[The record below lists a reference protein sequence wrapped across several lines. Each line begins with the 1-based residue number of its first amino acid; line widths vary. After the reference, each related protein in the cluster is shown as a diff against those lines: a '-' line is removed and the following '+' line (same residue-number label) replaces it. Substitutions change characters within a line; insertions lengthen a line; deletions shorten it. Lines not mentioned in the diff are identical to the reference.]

1 MAAGAVCGRE
11 APRANGQ
18 PLVRTVACVRQRA
31 AWDRGGE
38 QVSLDF
44 VSNEEIIQEARRR
57 VDQGAWD
64 YLVGGSESETT
75 LRRNRLAFDRIAF
88 RPRILVDVSHIDPST
103 TFLGQRLRI
112 PAILAPIGSLQ
123 VFHPEAAV
131 ASTRAATEFRIMHAI
146 SSVTQPALEETAA
159 ATPTPK
165 IFQLYVHGD
174 MKWTEDIIGRVKQA
188 GYAALAL
195 TVDVAHYSRRER
207 PMLTRYQPPTR
218 RVGQAPDRQHQASLT
233 WETMDLIKEMA
244 GLPFMVKGI
253 QTAEDAAIAVQHGVD
268 VMWVSNHG
276 GRQIDHGLGSM
287 DTLPEIVQAVN
298 GKARIIV
305 DGGVQRGTD
314 ILKAVALGAD
324 VVALGRLQGWGLA
337 AGGKDGVV
345 RMLEILEDEL
355 ICAMGLIGVTSI
367 SQVTPQYVCKAEP
380 VTPPHEMSSWVNRLG
395 RIQ

>member
-1 MAAGAVCGRE
+1 
-11 APRANGQ
+11 
-18 PLVRTVACVRQRA
+18 
-31 AWDRGGE
+31 
-38 QVSLDF
+38 VSLDF

-57 VDQGAWD
+57 LGQGAWD

-88 RPRILVDVSHIDPST
+88 RPRILVDVSEIDTST
-103 TFLGQRLRI
+103 TFMGQKLRI

-123 VFHPEAAV
+123 VFHPGAGA
-131 ASTRAATEFRIMHAI
+131 ASTRAATEFGIMHAL
-146 SSVTQPALEETAA
+146 SSVTEPALEETAA

-174 MKWTEDIIGRVKQA
+174 MKWTEEIISRVKSA

-207 PMLTRYQPPTR
+207 PMRTRYQPPTR
-218 RVGQAPDRQHQASLT
+218 RVTTNRSYLASLT
-233 WETMDLIKEMA
+233 WETMDMIKEMA
-244 GLPFMVKGI
+244 GLPFMLKGV
-253 QTAEDAAIAVQHGVD
+253 QTAEDAEIAVQHGVD
-268 VMWVSNHG
+268 VIWVSNHG

-287 DTLPEIVQAVN
+287 DTMPEIVKAVN
-298 GKARIIV
+298 GRARIIV

-337 AGGKDGVV
+337 AAGEAGIV

-355 ICAMGLIGVTSI
+355 ICAMGLVGLTRID
-367 SQVTPQYVCKAEP
+367 QVTPAYVCKAEV
-380 VTPPHEMSSWVNRLG
+380 VTPPHEMSGWVNMPVG
-395 RIQ
+395 RIL

>member
-1 MAAGAVCGRE
+1 
-11 APRANGQ
+11 
-18 PLVRTVACVRQRA
+18 
-31 AWDRGGE
+31 
-38 QVSLDF
+38 VSLDF

-57 VDQGAWD
+57 VIQGTWD

-88 RPRILVDVSHIDPST
+88 RPRILVDVSEIDPST
-103 TFLGQRLRI
+103 TFMGQKLRI

-123 VFHPEAAV
+123 VFHPDAAV
-131 ASTRAATEFRIMHAI
+131 GSTRAATEFGIMHAI
-146 SSVTQPALEETAA
+146 SSVTEPVLEETAA

-174 MKWTEDIIGRVKQA
+174 MKWVEDIIGRVKQA

-207 PMLTRYQPPTR
+207 PMRTRYQPPTR
-218 RVGQAPDRQHQASLT
+218 RRPPDRRYQASLT
-233 WETMDLIKEMA
+233 WETMDMIKELA
-244 GLPFMVKGI
+244 GLPFMLKGV
-253 QTAEDAAIAVQHGVD
+253 QTAEDAEIAVQHGVD
-268 VMWVSNHG
+268 VIWASNHG

-287 DTLPEIVQAVN
+287 DTLPEIVKAVN
-298 GKARIIV
+298 GRARIIV
-305 DGGVQRGTD
+305 DGGVQRGSD

-337 AGGKDGVV
+337 AGGTEGVV

-367 SQVTPQYVCKAEP
+367 GQVTPQYVCKAEP
-380 VTPPHEMSSWVNRLG
+380 VTLPHEMSAWVNMSVG
-395 RIQ
+395 RIL

>member
-1 MAAGAVCGRE
+1 MSV
-11 APRANGQ
+11 
-18 PLVRTVACVRQRA
+18 TY
-31 AWDRGGE
+31 
-38 QVSLDF
+38 

-57 VDQGAWD
+57 LDQGAWD

-103 TFLGQRLRI
+103 TFMGQKLRI

-123 VFHPEAAV
+123 VFHPGAGA
-131 ASTRAATEFRIMHAI
+131 ASTRAATEFGIMHAV
-146 SSVTQPALEETAA
+146 SSVTEPALEETAA
-159 ATPTPK
+159 ATSTPK

-174 MKWTEDIIGRVKQA
+174 RQWTKDIISRVQQA

-207 PMLTRYQPPTR
+207 PMRTRYQPPTR
-218 RVGQAPDRQHQASLT
+218 RIPPDRKYLASLT
-233 WETMDLIKEMA
+233 WESMDMIKEMA
-244 GLPFMVKGI
+244 GLPFMLKGV
-253 QTAEDAAIAVQHGVD
+253 QTAEDAELAVQHGVD
-268 VMWVSNHG
+268 VIWVSNHG

-287 DTLPEIVQAVN
+287 DTLPEIAQVVN
-298 GKARIIV
+298 GRARIIL

-337 AGGKDGVV
+337 AGGEAGVV

-355 ICAMGLIGVTSI
+355 ISAMGLAGLTSIDQVTSK
-367 SQVTPQYVCKAEP
+367 YVCKAEP
-380 VTPPHEMSSWVNRLG
+380 VTPPHEMSGWVNMPVG
-395 RIQ
+395 RIL

>member
-1 MAAGAVCGRE
+1 MAR
-11 APRANGQ
+11 
-18 PLVRTVACVRQRA
+18 
-31 AWDRGGE
+31 
-38 QVSLDF
+38 DF
-44 VSNEEIIQEARRR
+44 VSNEELVQEARRR
-57 VDQGAWD
+57 LDQGAWD

-75 LRRNRLAFDRIAF
+75 LRRNRSAFDRIAF
-88 RPRILVDVSHIDPST
+88 RPRILVDVSKVDTST
-103 TFLGQRLRI
+103 TFMGQKLRI

-123 VFHPEAAV
+123 VFDPQGAL
-131 ASTRAATEFRIMHAI
+131 ASTRAASEFGIMHAI
-146 SSVTQPALEETAA
+146 SSVTDPALEETAA
-159 ATPTPK
+159 STPTPK

-174 MKWTEDIIGRVKQA
+174 RQWTRDILGRVKQA

-218 RVGQAPDRQHQASLT
+218 RVSPDRKHLASLT
-233 WETMDLIKEMA
+233 WESMDMIREIA
-244 GLPFMVKGI
+244 GLPFMLKGV

-268 VMWVSNHG
+268 YIWVSNHG

-305 DGGVQRGTD
+305 DGGVQRGSD

-324 VVALGRLQGWGLA
+324 VVALGRLQAWGLA
-337 AGGKDGVV
+337 ADGANGVI

-355 ICAMGLIGVTSI
+355 ISAMGLAGLTSM
-367 SQVTPQYVCKAEP
+367 SQVTPKYVCKAEP
-380 VTPPHEMSSWVNRLG
+380 VTTPHEMSAWVNMPVG
-395 RIQ
+395 RIH

>member
-1 MAAGAVCGRE
+1 M
-11 APRANGQ
+11 
-18 PLVRTVACVRQRA
+18 
-31 AWDRGGE
+31 
-38 QVSLDF
+38 SLDF

-103 TFLGQRLRI
+103 TFLGQQLRI

-131 ASTRAATEFRIMHAI
+131 ASTRAATEFGIMHAI

-174 MKWTEDIIGRVKQA
+174 MKWTEDIIARVKQA

-218 RVGQAPDRQHQASLT
+218 RVGQAPDRRHQASLT
-233 WETMDLIKEMA
+233 WETMDIIKEMA

-287 DTLPEIVQAVN
+287 ETLPEIVQAVG

-345 RMLEILEDEL
+345 RMLEILEEEL

-380 VTPPHEMSSWVNRLG
+380 VTPPHEMSAWVNRLG

>member
-1 MAAGAVCGRE
+1 M
-11 APRANGQ
+11 
-18 PLVRTVACVRQRA
+18 
-31 AWDRGGE
+31 
-38 QVSLDF
+38 SLDF

-88 RPRILVDVSHIDPST
+88 RPRILVDVSQIDPST
-103 TFLGQRLRI
+103 TFLGQQLRI

-131 ASTRAATEFRIMHAI
+131 ASTRAATEFGIMHAI
-146 SSVTQPALEETAA
+146 SSVTEPALEETAA

-174 MKWTEDIIGRVKQA
+174 TKWTEEILGRVKQA

-218 RVGQAPDRQHQASLT
+218 RVTTDPRYRASLT
-233 WETMDLIKEMA
+233 WETMDMIKEMA

-287 DTLPEIVQAVN
+287 DILPEIVQAVQ

-367 SQVTPQYVCKAEP
+367 SQMTPQYVCKAEA
-380 VTPPHEMSSWVNRLG
+380 VTPPHEMSAWVNRLG

>member
-1 MAAGAVCGRE
+1 M
-11 APRANGQ
+11 
-18 PLVRTVACVRQRA
+18 
-31 AWDRGGE
+31 
-38 QVSLDF
+38 SLDF

-103 TFLGQRLRI
+103 TFLGQQLRI

-131 ASTRAATEFRIMHAI
+131 ASTRAATEFGIMHAI

-218 RVGQAPDRQHQASLT
+218 RVGQAPDRRHQASLT
-233 WETMDLIKEMA
+233 WETMDMIKELA

-287 DTLPEIVQAVN
+287 ETLPEIVQAVG

-324 VVALGRLQGWGLA
+324 VVALGRLQGWSLA

-380 VTPPHEMSSWVNRLG
+380 VTPPHEMSAWVNMPVG
-395 RIQ
+395 RIL